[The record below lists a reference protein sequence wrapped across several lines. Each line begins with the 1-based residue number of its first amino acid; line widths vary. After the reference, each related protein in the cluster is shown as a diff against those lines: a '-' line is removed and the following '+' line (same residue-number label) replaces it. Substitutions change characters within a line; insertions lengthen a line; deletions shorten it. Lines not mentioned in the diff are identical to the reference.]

1 MEELTLAAVAA
12 GGRPHSQP
20 AEGRTA
26 PAPVLRV
33 ENIAI
38 RFARPGHDVHAVRGV
53 SFALRERSTLTL
65 LGESG
70 SGKSALLRSLTGLLP
85 DYARVTGRMAVG
97 GAQLAEY
104 QAADVA
110 RLRGSFFAMVFQE
123 PATAFDPLFT
133 IGEQLVEAIV
143 AREGIRRRQAR
154 ERAHDLLAMVAI
166 PAPARRLG
174 NYPHELSG
182 GMLQRAM
189 IAVALASR
197 PSVLLADEPTTALDT
212 TVQIQILLLLRK
224 LQADVG
230 MSIIFVTHDIAVA
243 AEISDDVAVMYAGEF
258 VETGDVRSVIRAA
271 GHPYTQGLL
280 ASTAHDKPHGSM
292 LEAIPGSALDA
303 GASVEG
309 CAFEPRCRYAEASC
323 AAGPI
328 RLAEIAPGHLARC
341 IRHGG
346 VR

>member
-1 MEELTLAAVAA
+1 MAELSLAATTAA
-12 GGRPHSQP
+12 GRPHP
-20 AEGRTA
+20 PRRTGNAA
-26 PAPVLRV
+26 PLPVLRV
-33 ENIAI
+33 EDLAI
-38 RFARPGHDVHAVRGV
+38 RFARPEHEVHAVRSV
-53 SFALRERSTLTL
+53 SFELRKRSTLTL

-85 DYARVTGRMAVG
+85 GYARITGRMAAG
-97 GAQLAEY
+97 EAPLADY
-104 QAADVA
+104 QAREVA
-110 RLRGSFFAMVFQE
+110 SLRGSFFAMVFQE

-143 AREGIRRRQAR
+143 ARERISGKNAR
-154 ERAHDLLAMVAI
+154 ERAHELLAMVAI

-189 IAVALASR
+189 IAMALASR
-197 PSVLLADEPTTALDT
+197 PTVLLADEPTTALDT

-224 LQADVG
+224 LQAELG
-230 MSIIFVTHDIAVA
+230 MSMIFVTHDIAVA

-258 VETGDVRSVIRAA
+258 VETGDVRSVIRAP

-280 ASTAHDKPHGSM
+280 ASTAHDKLRGSM
-292 LEAIPGSALDA
+292 LDVIPGSPLDSTA
-303 GASVEG
+303 AVRG
-309 CAFEPRCRYAEASC
+309 CAFRPRCRHAEARC

-328 RLAEIAPGHLARC
+328 RLADIAPGHLVRC
-341 IRHGG
+341 IRHGAAA
-346 VR
+346 

>member
-1 MEELTLAAVAA
+1 
-12 GGRPHSQP
+12 
-20 AEGRTA
+20 
-26 PAPVLRV
+26 
-33 ENIAI
+33 
-38 RFARPGHDVHAVRGV
+38 
-53 SFALRERSTLTL
+53 
-65 LGESG
+65 
-70 SGKSALLRSLTGLLP
+70 
-85 DYARVTGRMAVG
+85 MAVG
-97 GAQLAEY
+97 GTQLAEY
-104 QAADVA
+104 RAADVA

-133 IGEQLVEAIV
+133 IGEQLAEAVV
-143 AREGIRRRQAR
+143 AREGIRRKEAR
-154 ERAHDLLAMVAI
+154 ERGHDLLAMVAI
-166 PAPARRLG
+166 PAPAQRLS

-189 IAVALASR
+189 IAMALASR

-224 LQADVG
+224 LQADLG

-243 AEISDDVAVMYAGEF
+243 AEISDDVAVMYGGEF

-280 ASTAHDKPHGSM
+280 ASTAHDKPRGSM
-292 LEAIPGSALDA
+292 LEVIPGSAPDA
-303 GASVEG
+303 SAPVRG
-309 CAFEPRCRYAEASC
+309 CAFGPRCRHAEARC

-341 IRHGG
+341 VRRGG
-346 VR
+346 VG